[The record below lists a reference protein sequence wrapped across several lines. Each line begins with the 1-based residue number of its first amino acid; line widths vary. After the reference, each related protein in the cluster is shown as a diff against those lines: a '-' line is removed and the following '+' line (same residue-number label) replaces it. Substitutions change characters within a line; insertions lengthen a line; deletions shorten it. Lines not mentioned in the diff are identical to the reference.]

1 MNFNFRM
8 ASQLDLEEVRQ
19 LFLNAM
25 MQMNS
30 QGIDQWDAV
39 YPNRDIL
46 TDDIQKQQMYL
57 LTQDDTVVSVVV
69 LNEEQDEQ
77 YRAAK
82 WNYVDGKVAVIHRL
96 CVKPSEQRKSL
107 GKKTVLLAEQEL
119 LRQEYDS
126 VRLDAFSQNPFALK
140 LYRSLGYQK
149 TGETFFRKGTFYLYE
164 KWLHTQAETKY
175 KD

>member
-1 MNFNFRM
+1 MNFDFRI
-8 ASQLDLEEVRQ
+8 ASQLDLPEVSQ
-19 LFLNAM
+19 LFLKAM
-25 MQMNS
+25 MEMNS
-30 QGIDQWDAV
+30 QGIHQWDAM
-39 YPNRDIL
+39 YPNHDIL
-46 TDDIQKQQMYL
+46 MDDIKKQQMYL

-82 WNYVDGKVAVIHRL
+82 WNHPDGKIAVIHRL
-96 CVKPSEQRKSL
+96 CVKSSEQGKSL

-119 LRQEYDS
+119 LLQGYAS

-149 TGETFFRKGTFYLYE
+149 TGEAFLRKGTFYLYE
-164 KWLHTQAETKY
+164 KWLHT
-175 KD
+175 